1 MFGKASWLLIILLN
15 FQLTHTGSVHPT
27 TPGLELPASHSTLD
41 ALAQSTTRA
50 SQRRRATPLW
60 PGSRFTELD
69 RARAL
74 ARGLRF
80 IYRTALNRRNFAD
93 YGSDYL
99 WCFYTLSTVVRD
111 ESLKR
116 TARRMGV
123 ERALRWR
130 HLHRSLPR
138 NADAGTITDY
148 AFGSDAADGF
158 NVRDERLKEQIRRAA
173 PRYTARDYLLFDP
186 RTEPP
191 PFDVPDECAY
201 DGATNARGS
210 RVCRV
215 CHRPLKMRS
224 RYDVWYDA
232 LITAYS
238 GDHYGVELGAHYV
251 DVLKWLPT
259 LRPYRGSENGANPDF
274 YDTVYAVTHIIYTL
288 NNYSQYRLSPA
299 LLPQEYQFLKSTL
312 REAIAQNDAD
322 MLGEVM
328 DSLRA
333 FGLTSESTDMRAA
346 MEHYISHQNSDGS
359 WGRMDEADI
368 YDRYHPT
375 WNAIAGLSEY
385 EWRVGE
391 GLSFPEVRPLL
402 ERWNHEN
409 AAPLP
414 APSVSEYKPG
424 YNVSQTRSRR
434 RLLWYG
440 KAQSNNSFNR
450 TRS

>member
-1 MFGKASWLLIILLN
+1 MNAMFGKARWLLIILLN
-15 FQLTHTGSVHPT
+15 FQLTHAGSGYPT
-27 TPGLELPASHSTLD
+27 TPGFELLSSHSTRD
-41 ALAQSTTRA
+41 ALVKSITR
-50 SQRRRATPLW
+50 SPQRRCATPLW
-60 PGSRFTELD
+60 PGSRFTDLD

-99 WCFYTLSTVVRD
+99 WCFYTLSTAVRD

-123 ERALRWR
+123 ESALRWR
-130 HLHRSLPR
+130 RLHHSLPR

-148 AFGSDAADGF
+148 AFGSDAADSL
-158 NVRDERLKEQIRRAA
+158 NVRDERLKEQIRRAS

-186 RTEPP
+186 HTEPP
-191 PFDVPDECAY
+191 PSDVPDECEY
-201 DGATNARGS
+201 DGTANPRGS

-215 CHRPLKMRS
+215 CHRPLEMRS

-251 DVLKWLPT
+251 DVLKWLPA

-274 YDTVYAVTHIIYTL
+274 YDTVYAITHIIYTL
-288 NNYSQYRLSPA
+288 NNYSQYRLSPT
-299 LLPQEYQFLKSTL
+299 LLPQEYQFLRSIL
-312 REAIAQNDAD
+312 REAIAENDAD
-322 MLGEVM
+322 MLGELM

-333 FGLTSESTDMRAA
+333 FGLSSESPDMRAA
-346 MEHYISHQNSDGS
+346 MEYYISHQNSDGS
-359 WGRMDEADI
+359 WGEMDEEDI

-402 ERWNHEN
+402 ERWNHED
-409 AAPLP
+409 AAMLPTPL
-414 APSVSEYKPG
+414 ASEYKPG
-424 YNVSQTRSRR
+424 RNVSQIGPRSRGFDTVR
-434 RLLWYG
+434 RCL
-440 KAQSNNSFNR
+440 
-450 TRS
+450 TTH